1 VEIQRKKF
9 SFYRS
14 RWNVR
19 SISSFH
25 FGNNGSRQI
34 NLDELHQICQEFG
47 IVELEGMIKEID
59 QEISI
64 CPSKK
69 ILLALLS
76 NSCHR

>member
-1 VEIQRKKF
+1 VALDIESSQF
-9 SFYRS
+9 S
-14 RWNVR
+14 WDTL
-19 SISSFH
+19 ISLHHTEHTS
-25 FGNNGSRQI
+25 NNGSRQI

-47 IVELEGMIKEID
+47 IVELEGMIREID